1 MTGGLAG
8 ARGIEARGL
17 PGIMHLELIREVKV
31 CDLVPD
37 ARVGAVSELR
47 GGAAVVQVVAVA

>member
-1 MTGGLAG
+1 
-8 ARGIEARGL
+8 
-17 PGIMHLELIREVKV
+17 MHLELIREVKV
-31 CDLVPD
+31 CDLVPE